1 MAKSD
6 HIEHKIKDGFESVK
20 HKAPEGVWSSINDN
34 LDGHEQ
40 AIDEK
45 VKSGFE
51 NKDNIAP
58 DGIWEGIEKQLKI
71 DRGWAKVHTLL
82 MRRTFYKWTKRA
94 AAILIFLFFVTTE
107 LNNTFS
113 EKEGAKLSE
122 NKNEFQHKENEQ
134 KTPQVEETSTKIAS
148 SSKKQTDGINSD
160 EEKNAFNYLDQSLN
174 DNRDNSTT
182 VSQSGTKNVN
192 YQNGLSK
199 DDNAT
204 SLENKIVSRAS
215 ADGQNNSD
223 SFSIGNLPI
232 KSVNHLPLENQ
243 HLELIDVKENIQIN
257 AKFEFGL
264 YTALNTTTIVNNATR
279 RALDAKSLIGLNP
292 SFGTNVGLQFVY
304 HFNSKHSLVSALMH
318 SNISQSYNKFSNGS
332 LSEEEFNLNFVRLQA
347 LYQYKHKRH
356 LSQKSAF
363 NVKVGPY
370 FGYLASSKQSMNSEI
385 VFESL
390 DYYTDFDMGISLQAG
405 HSIDWKNIVLD
416 YGLNID
422 QGLSNLN
429 KGKGQLPASFDRT
442 TLLGLGA
449 YVSLR
454 YKL

>member
-1 MAKSD
+1 MAKLD
-6 HIEHKIKDGFESVK
+6 HIERKIKEGFESVE
-20 HKAPEGVWSSINDN
+20 HKAPESVWSIINEN
-34 LDGHEQ
+34 LDNNHQ
-40 AIDEK
+40 AIDDK
-45 VKSGFE
+45 VKSSFE
-51 NKDNIAP
+51 NKDSVAP
-58 DGIWEGIEKQLKI
+58 EEIWEGIEKQLTI

-82 MRRTFYKWTKRA
+82 QRRTFYKWTKRA
-94 AAILIFLFFVTTE
+94 AAIFIFLFFVTPE

-134 KTPQVEETSTKIAS
+134 KTPQVEETSPKIAS
-148 SSKKQTDGINSD
+148 SSKKQTAGINSD

-174 DNRDNSTT
+174 DNKKNSTT
-182 VSQSGTKNVN
+182 VSQSGTKNVS

-215 ADGQNNSD
+215 ADEQNNSE

-232 KSVNHLPLENQ
+232 KSVNHLFIENQ
-243 HLELIDVKENIQIN
+243 HLEFIDVRENIQN
-257 AKFEFGL
+257 DSKFEFGL
-264 YTALNTTTIVNNATR
+264 YTALNTTAIINNATR

-318 SNISQSYNKFSNGS
+318 SNISQSYNRFSNGS
-332 LSEEEFNLNFVRLQA
+332 LSEEVFNLNFVRFQA

-363 NVKVGPY
+363 NVKIGPY

-385 VFESL
+385 VLESL

-405 HSIDWKNIVLD
+405 HSIDFKNIVLD

-442 TLLGLGA
+442 NVLGLGA
-449 YVSLR
+449 YVSFR
-454 YKL
+454 WKL

>member
-6 HIEHKIKDGFESVK
+6 YIEHKIKEGFESVK

-34 LDGHEQ
+34 LDGHEH

-51 NKDNIAP
+51 NKDSIAP
-58 DGIWEGIEKQLKI
+58 DGIWEGIEKQLTI

-82 MRRTFYKWTKRA
+82 QRRTFYKWTKRA
-94 AAILIFLFFVTTE
+94 AAIFIFLFFVTPE

-122 NKNEFQHKENEQ
+122 NKNELQHKENEQ
-134 KTPQVEETSTKIAS
+134 ITPQVEETSTKITS
-148 SSKKQTDGINSD
+148 SSEKQKDGINFD

-174 DNRDNSTT
+174 DKRDYSTT
-182 VSQSGTKNVN
+182 VYQSGTKNVN

-318 SNISQSYNKFSNGS
+318 SNISQFYNRFSNGS

-363 NVKVGPY
+363 NVKAGPY
-370 FGYLASSKQSMNSEI
+370 FGYLVSSKQSMNSEI
-385 VFESL
+385 VLESL

-405 HSIDWKNIVLD
+405 HSIDFKNIVLD

-442 TLLGLGA
+442 NVLGLGA
-449 YVSLR
+449 YVSFR
-454 YKL
+454 WKL